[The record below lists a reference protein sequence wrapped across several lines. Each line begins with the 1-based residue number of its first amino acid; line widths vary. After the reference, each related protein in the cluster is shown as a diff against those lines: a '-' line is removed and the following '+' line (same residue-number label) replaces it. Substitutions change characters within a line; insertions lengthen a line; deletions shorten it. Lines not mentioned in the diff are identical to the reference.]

1 MTWPRSVSTNPN
13 RQIGPIRM
21 AEQTIRVGINGTGFA
36 ANYTAATYGMI
47 PHRNGVSI
55 ELAGVVSGTI
65 ENARRFADQHGVT
78 RVWDTHQQMLD
89 GVELTIDNICC
100 ANFAHG
106 QYTIEA
112 AQKNVPVIVLE
123 KPPVIWPGY
132 AEQKTATARTRKYE
146 SLAFLDEVLNA
157 VQNSRS
163 KLLYAEDFVYF
174 DGVKG
179 LVELL
184 VEARATGKGKVLYLR
199 GTCAHQGS
207 HAPAYDTPALSG
219 GGALFNK
226 ACHPLGP
233 ALFLKQVEGLLES
246 GRPIRPVKVSGLAL
260 QVLKHQP
267 EVSGE
272 FFRVMQNVDDFAR
285 ITVVFEDQTV
295 AEVHGHD
302 LSISGIR
309 NELSVITDFA
319 QFDLRVNPNN
329 EAELF
334 LPDAMHAGNLLLREK
349 LPTPQG
355 TSFPRPNQFNSHG
368 YVNEMSDAVACA
380 LISDQ
385 FPQSGALMAWDTM
398 AVLMAAYESA
408 EQNCSFID
416 VTEFTTKGRQF
427 NETEM
432 PTPARFGRV
441 FQRR

>member
-1 MTWPRSVSTNPN
+1 
-13 RQIGPIRM
+13 M
-21 AEQTIRVGINGTGFA
+21 AEQTLRVGINGTGFA
-36 ANYTAATYGMI
+36 AEYTAATYGMI
-47 PHRNGVSI
+47 PHRNGVRV
-55 ELAGVVSGTI
+55 ELAGVVSGQI
-65 ENARRFADQHGVT
+65 ENAQRFAEKHGVT
-78 RVWDTHQQMLD
+78 RACETHQQMLD
-89 GVELTIDNICC
+89 DIDLAIDNICC

-112 AQKNVPVIVLE
+112 AQNRVPVIVLE

-132 AEQKTATARTRKYE
+132 AEQKLATASVRKYE
-146 SLAFLDEVLNA
+146 SMAFLEDVLNS
-157 VQNSRS
+157 VRESGS

-184 VEARATGKGKVLYLR
+184 IESRATGKGKILYQR
-199 GTCAHQGS
+199 GICAHQGS

-246 GRPIRPVKVSGLAL
+246 GHPIRPIKVSGLAL
-260 QVLKHQP
+260 QVLKQQP
-267 EVSGE
+267 ESCGE
-272 FFRVMQNVDDFAR
+272 YFRVMQNVDDFSR
-285 ITVVFEDQTV
+285 VTVVFEDQTV

-309 NELSVITDFA
+309 NELSIITDFA
-319 QFDLRVNPNN
+319 QFDVRVNPNN
-329 EAELF
+329 ETELF
-334 LPDAMHAGNLLLREK
+334 LPDAKHAGNLLVREK

-355 TSFPRPNQFNSHG
+355 TSFPRPNQFYSHG
-368 YVNEMSDAVACA
+368 YVNEMSDAVECA
-380 LISDQ
+380 LVHDQ

-408 EQNCSFID
+408 EQDSKFVDISD
-416 VTEFTTKGRQF
+416 FTTKGRQF
-427 NETEM
+427 VEKEM
-432 PTPARFGRV
+432 PSPTRFGQV
-441 FQRR
+441 FQRT